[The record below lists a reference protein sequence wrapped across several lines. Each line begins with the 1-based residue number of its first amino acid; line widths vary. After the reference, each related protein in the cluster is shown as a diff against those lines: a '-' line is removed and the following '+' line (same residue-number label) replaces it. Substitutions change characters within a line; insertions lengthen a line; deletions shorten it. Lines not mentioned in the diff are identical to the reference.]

1 MQGGVRAQKQT
12 PITPDAPDAKSYSA
26 RPWSGYKGVGLFGDF
41 FRGDRLAVSRNCS
54 VVIIIFQ
61 RTINHINYHA
71 VNLDIAPGLEQ
82 LQGSILGPQHR
93 VDVPFLENLFEQ

>member
-54 VVIIIFQ
+54 VVIVVFQ
-61 RTINHINYHA
+61 RAINHINYHA
-71 VNLDIAPGLEQ
+71 VNFNIAPGFEQ
-82 LQGSILGPQHR
+82 L
-93 VDVPFLENLFEQ
+93 